1 LTANKRNAVRSTGP
15 FTASGK
21 RRVSRNALKHGLST
35 SIRHQLGNSAKIEA
49 LAVAIAGPNSDPVRL
64 QAARGVADAEFE
76 LRRQREFRLA
86 LVEVEAAK
94 IRAAAKVASDDE
106 DAGGRD
112 MRDTARALNLSA
124 RYLRKAES
132 SNVRSPS

>member
-1 LTANKRNAVRSTGP
+1 M
-15 FTASGK
+15 
-21 RRVSRNALKHGLST
+21 
-35 SIRHQLGNSAKIEA
+35 
-49 LAVAIAGPNSDPVRL
+49 AIAGPNSDPVRL

-94 IRAAAKVASDDE
+94 IRAAAKVAGDDE
-106 DAGGRD
+106 DAGDRD